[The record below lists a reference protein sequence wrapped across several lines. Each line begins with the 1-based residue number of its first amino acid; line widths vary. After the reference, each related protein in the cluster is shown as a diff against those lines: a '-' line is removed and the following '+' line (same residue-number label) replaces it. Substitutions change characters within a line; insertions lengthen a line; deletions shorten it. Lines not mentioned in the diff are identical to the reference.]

1 MSQKNKS
8 TTLGTL
14 VADSFMPASNLTS
27 PQAAGA
33 LFWRARYLQEAAIL
47 QHLPFLFWL
56 LAILRPRRYVE
67 TGMTDAV
74 SYFAVCQAMDKTEPD
89 GVCTGIWH
97 QIGKNPVSVPEGVHW
112 RNTEFYAEFSQ
123 ILTEPPAKV
132 ARRLRDGSVDLLLV
146 NMQDDDSPI
155 NSLTLDWTCKLSE
168 RAVVLVHGTSRPGFE
183 ETPSAVLLRDL
194 GARCPTVHF
203 EGGDG
208 LSVLLWGSERKEQL
222 LGLADLTP
230 ETPGYSDI
238 RQVFQRLG
246 AAHRFEWENRRNS
259 QHLRDQQSNLDRLQ
273 KQNVGLTRELEENVL
288 LSHER
293 GLQIATMQAQLHDLK
308 VEQQAWEN
316 ETKQQIAA
324 LEAEQE
330 EQAVW
335 LQKAEAGHAERLQK
349 SSREIAIL
357 MSTLETER
365 QKSLALLGEA
375 EALRN
380 ENTRHQVEREE
391 RERNHRA
398 AEEGLNQQ
406 NRELQAQLHDLEVK
420 RKTWESKAKQHLDRY
435 NAVMNSTS
443 WRITGP
449 ARSAINQFR
458 ALKKTRP

>member
-1 MSQKNKS
+1 
-8 TTLGTL
+8 
-14 VADSFMPASNLTS
+14 
-27 PQAAGA
+27 
-33 LFWRARYLQEAAIL
+33 
-47 QHLPFLFWL
+47 
-56 LAILRPRRYVE
+56 
-67 TGMTDAV
+67 
-74 SYFAVCQAMDKTEPD
+74 
-89 GVCTGIWH
+89 
-97 QIGKNPVSVPEGVHW
+97 
-112 RNTEFYAEFSQ
+112 
-123 ILTEPPAKV
+123 
-132 ARRLRDGSVDLLLV
+132 
-146 NMQDDDSPI
+146 
-155 NSLTLDWTCKLSE
+155 
-168 RAVVLVHGTSRPGFE
+168 
-183 ETPSAVLLRDL
+183 
-194 GARCPTVHF
+194 
-203 EGGDG
+203 
-208 LSVLLWGSERKEQL
+208 
-222 LGLADLTP
+222 
-230 ETPGYSDI
+230 
-238 RQVFQRLG
+238 
-246 AAHRFEWENRRNS
+246 
-259 QHLRDQQSNLDRLQ
+259 
-273 KQNVGLTRELEENVL
+273 
-288 LSHER
+288 
-293 GLQIATMQAQLHDLK
+293 MQAQLHDLEVK
-308 VEQQAWEN
+308 HKAWEN
-316 ETKQQIAA
+316 ETKQRIAA
-324 LEAEQE
+324 LEAERE